1 MSHGSASAAGVTAAS
16 AGRMR
21 LADLP
26 VLGVGVSLSLSASPD
41 PAELARRPGGPRF
54 VEYAGLAEADSVA
67 TDVARI
73 RAAGVPVLFHPSYIN
88 FCGSFPNH
96 EGWLAATAAHVAA
109 VGSPWFAQDC
119 AYCFWEQGPSYSTQ
133 LGYFIPPLLN
143 EASLASAIARVREV
157 QAAVPAP
164 VAVEPPPMSFVA
176 GRMPLFTF
184 FGRLARETGCALL
197 LDMGHLVSYEMASGR
212 RVLDRL
218 DELPVE
224 QVIELHIAGGRLR
237 QAADGPV
244 YVDMHEAPVLDE
256 SWRMLEDLLPLLPN
270 VKAVCYECEGRDGD
284 TVMAMLARLR
294 DLVRE
299 RSASPALV
307 AAVAA

>member
-1 MSHGSASAAGVTAAS
+1 MS
-16 AGRMR
+16 

-26 VLGVGVSLSLSASPD
+26 VLGIGVSLSLSALPD
-41 PAELARRPGGPRF
+41 PMELVRWPGGPRF
-54 VEYAGLAEADSVA
+54 VEYAGLAEVDSVA
-67 TDVARI
+67 AEVARI
-73 RAAGVPVLFHPSYIN
+73 RAAGAPVLFHPSYIN

-96 EGWLAATAAHVAA
+96 ASWLAATAAHVAA

-119 AYCFWEQGPSYSTQ
+119 AYCFWEAGPSYSTQ

-157 QAAVPAP
+157 QAAVPVP
-164 VAVEPPPMSFVA
+164 VAVEPAPMSFVV

-212 RVLDRL
+212 RVLDHIG
-218 DELPVE
+218 ELPAD

-244 YVDMHEAPVLDE
+244 YVDMHEAPVLEE
-256 SWRMLEDLLPLLPN
+256 SWRMLEALLPLLPN

-284 TVMAMLARLR
+284 TVLATLARLR
-294 DLVRE
+294 ETVGVH
-299 RSASPALV
+299 SASPALV
-307 AAVAA
+307 AAVRR